1 LAFVER
7 LALAIALQLPPLEI
21 GDHVMLQN
29 QLGNKPKRWDKR
41 GVVVQADPKT
51 RQYKVM
57 AFGSRR
63 LTLRNRRFLRKYTL
77 INTPPGMP
85 TGLQLGQRLGGQN
98 PVQSTE
104 GETSRSPPANAPMT
118 PAPVSNQPTTYTQY
132 TLPPAPEPVLH
143 AVISQP
149 GACLEYSLPPAQ
161 VPAQHAGNVWGAQQ
175 PMPVQPA
182 YI

>member
-57 AFGSRR
+57 A
-63 LTLRNRRFLRKYTL
+63 LA
-77 INTPPGMP
+77 PG
-85 TGLQLGQRLGGQN
+85 G
-98 PVQSTE
+98 
-104 GETSRSPPANAPMT
+104 
-118 PAPVSNQPTTYTQY
+118 
-132 TLPPAPEPVLH
+132 
-143 AVISQP
+143 
-149 GACLEYSLPPAQ
+149 
-161 VPAQHAGNVWGAQQ
+161 
-175 PMPVQPA
+175 
-182 YI
+182 